1 MLQKNL
7 SWIILIFL
15 AGIWGSSFIL
25 MKKSMFTSTGE
36 TIFSDVQ
43 VGALRMVLAGSVL
56 LPIALRTFRKIS
68 DWKVFMRLG
77 IVGLCGNFIPA
88 FLFTFAET
96 GISSGFAGMLNSC
109 TPIFALM
116 IGFLV
121 FKERLT
127 KIQLLGTA
135 IGTTGVILLV
145 IAGKNFSLTGEWIH
159 IFAIIFAT
167 LCYGISLN
175 TIRHTL
181 SHLKSYEIAS
191 LAFLIILGPSIIIA
205 LQQGALD
212 TINNNPHAPEG
223 LIYLSIL
230 SVIGTA
236 LALILF
242 NRLVALSSV
251 LFASSVTYLIPIVA
265 VIIGIYFEERIN
277 SYQIGAMFIVIS
289 GIFTANVIGRKK
301 ASSQPVL
308 K

>member
-1 MLQKNL
+1 
-7 SWIILIFL
+7 
-15 AGIWGSSFIL
+15 
-25 MKKSMFTSTGE
+25 MFTANGE
-36 TIFSDVQ
+36 AIFSDPQ
-43 VGALRMVLAGSVL
+43 VGALRMVLAGGVL
-56 LPIALRTFRKIS
+56 LPIALRTMGKIT
-68 DWKVFMRLG
+68 DWKVFLRLA

-109 TPIFALM
+109 TPLFALL

-135 IGTTGVILLV
+135 IGTTGVVLLV
-145 IAGKNFSLTGEWIH
+145 IAGKNFSLTGEWVH

-181 SHLKSYEIAS
+181 THLKSYEIAS
-191 LAFLIILGPSIIIA
+191 LAFLIILGPSILIA
-205 LQQGALD
+205 WQQGAVD
-212 TINNNPHAPEG
+212 TITNNPHASEG

-230 SVIGTA
+230 SIIGTA

-265 VIIGIYFEERIN
+265 VVIGLSFGERIN
-277 SYQIGAMFIVIS
+277 GYQIGAMFVVIS
-289 GIFTANVIGRKK
+289 GIFTANVIGKRK
-301 ASSQPVL
+301 ATSQL
-308 K
+308 AQK

>member
-7 SWIILIFL
+7 SWIILFFL

-25 MKKSMFTSTGE
+25 MKKSMFTPDGTP
-36 TIFSDVQ
+36 IFSDIQ
-43 VGALRMVLAGSVL
+43 VGALRMVLAGTVL
-56 LPIALRTFRKIS
+56 LPIALRVIKKIT
-68 DWKVFMRLG
+68 DWKVFLRLG

-109 TPIFALM
+109 TPIFALL
-116 IGFLV
+116 IGFV
-121 FKERLT
+121 IFKERLT
-127 KIQLLGTA
+127 SIQLLGTV
-135 IGTTGVILLV
+135 IGTIGVILLV
-145 IAGKNFSLTGEWIH
+145 IAGKSFSLTGEWIH

-175 TIRHTL
+175 TIKHTL

-191 LAFLIILGPSIIIA
+191 LAFLIVLGPSILIA
-205 LQQGALD
+205 LQQGALN
-212 TINNNPHAPEG
+212 TIATNPHAPEG
-223 LIYLSIL
+223 LIYLTIL
-230 SVIGTA
+230 SIVGTA

-265 VIIGIYFEERIN
+265 VIIGLSFGERIN
-277 SYQIGAMFIVIS
+277 AYQIGAMFVVIS
-289 GIFTANVIGRKK
+289 GIFIANVIGRKK
-301 ASSQPVL
+301 PKTLTV
-308 K
+308 